1 MYKLL
6 ATSALVAAG
15 LWASAD
21 AAMAQAKVAPISVV
35 VGGYH
40 QQVFGFATNKKN
52 VTGLPATPNSMMQY
66 QDPELWFGGR
76 TTLANGIAVGFDVQ
90 LRGHTDGDQI
100 DESYMFVDGAFG
112 RVVIGS
118 ENTVDYIMHYG
129 APGVGVSFGTNESQV
144 GTFILRPT
152 NVTVLNTTASGR
164 TSGGGGTALT
174 HGTGN
179 DQQRLSYFTPRFAGF
194 QVGLSFTPNL
204 DREDSNGYTDRN
216 AQRANAVHGSINY
229 TNNFSGVQLNGSLGA
244 SQYGKVS
251 SAAAT
256 SPLSKGVTDLSAGLQ
271 VGAAGFMV
279 GGGYRKL
286 SADLGAEN
294 GSAMSIGV
302 SYTTGPL
309 SVGASYLSS
318 EVDGAA
324 AAGKDKYGQILFA
337 AAYSIGPGVDLI
349 GALFHAKYDDEGNAT
364 ANENSGTGG
373 ALGIHLRF

>member
-1 MYKLL
+1 
-6 ATSALVAAG
+6 
-15 LWASAD
+15 
-21 AAMAQAKVAPISVV
+21 MAQAKVAPISVV

-40 QQVFGFATNKKN
+40 QQNFGFATNKKN
-52 VTGLPATPNSMMQY
+52 VTGLPATPNSMLQY
-66 QDPELWFGGR
+66 SDSEVWFGGR
-76 TTLANGIAVGFDVQ
+76 TTLANGITVGFDVQ
-90 LRGHTDGDQI
+90 LEGNTSGDQI
-100 DESYMFVDGAFG
+100 DESYLFVDGAFG
-112 RVVIGS
+112 RLVIGS

-129 APGVGVSFGTNESQV
+129 APGVGVAFGTNESQV
-144 GTFILRPT
+144 GDFILRPT
-152 NVTVLNTTASGR
+152 AVTALNTTASGR
-164 TSGGGGTALT
+164 TAVGGTALT

-194 QVGLSFTPNL
+194 QVGLSFTPNVNQ
-204 DREDSNGYTDRN
+204 EDSGAYTDKN
-216 AQRANAVHGSINY
+216 AQRANAMHGSINY
-229 TNNFSGVQLNGSLGA
+229 TNNFNGVQLNGSLGA

-309 SVGASYLSS
+309 SVGGSYAVSS
-318 EVDGAA
+318 VDGAA
-324 AAGKDKYGQILFA
+324 TAGDDKVTQILFA
-337 AAYSIGPGVDLI
+337 ASYSMGPGVDLI
-349 GALFHAKYDDEGNAT
+349 AALFHAKYEDEGT
-364 ANENSGTGG
+364 AAANQNSGTGG
-373 ALGIHLRF
+373 AIGLHLRF